1 MEVGLPGLQFHIA
14 CRQHQL
20 TQARALLP
28 EVVSVAQATGG
39 RDGEFLHDLVS
50 AALTAPLPVDEVA
63 KLVDGLD
70 GPTVSPAYRR
80 LVAAQL
86 DEAAGETDS
95 ALDQYL
101 SVAVSGNELPP
112 AALGTA
118 EVGAARCLTALVRYD
133 EARAHAR
140 AAQELLT
147 RWGGW
152 RVDQLQSV
160 QNRLGLQESSSPA
173 TALTPRE
180 REVALLIAEGLTNAD
195 LARRLYISPRTAAV
209 HVSAIL
215 RKLGVSSRTEV
226 GAALSSR

>member
-1 MEVGLPGLQFHIA
+1 
-14 CRQHQL
+14 
-20 TQARALLP
+20 
-28 EVVSVAQATGG
+28 
-39 RDGEFLHDLVS
+39 VS
-50 AALTAPLPVDEVA
+50 AALTAPLPADEVA
-63 KLVDGLD
+63 KLIAGLD
-70 GPTVSPAYRR
+70 GPAVSPAYRR

-101 SVAVSGNELPP
+101 AVAVSGNELPP

-118 EVGAARCLTALVRYD
+118 EVGAARCLAALLRFD
-133 EARAHAR
+133 EARAHAV
-140 AAQELLT
+140 AAQEVLT
-147 RWGGW
+147 RWSGW
-152 RVDQLQSV
+152 RVDQLRSV
-160 QNRLGLQESSSPA
+160 QGLLGLQESSSPA
-173 TALTPRE
+173 AALTPRE

-226 GAALSSR
+226 GAALANH